1 VRALRRQAPDP
12 PHAVLDRETRPNL
25 HGVTDHAD
33 STNVESF
40 LRQWRAVIRSIQFTV
55 RKDALPV
62 GRGHSTYLES
72 QQYLLS
78 TCWILLQSLVHETR
92 RCTVYPISTCP
103 LLYRPLLRLPFVL
116 VYCTC
121 SLPVP
126 LLSLVSATATPTTP
140 FTLQV
145 AATPHLKST
154 VATSHHPPQPP
165 PLAHH
170 QTLQPQ
176 TGGGYPRWG
185 KEKRDGWWREGA
197 R

>member
-1 VRALRRQAPDP
+1 M
-12 PHAVLDRETRPNL
+12 
-25 HGVTDHAD
+25 
-33 STNVESF
+33 
-40 LRQWRAVIRSIQFTV
+40 
-55 RKDALPV
+55 

-92 RCTVYPISTCP
+92 RCTVYPISSCS

-165 PLAHH
+165 PSPTIKLCNRK
-170 QTLQPQ
+170 QGGVIQ
-176 TGGGYPRWG
+176 GGGRKNVMGGGGREQDSIRERTVRGSGAAATAACAQGQVVVDARLGRPKG
-185 KEKRDGWWREGA
+185 KSRALLPLGDRIASAAVAICDALIG
-197 R
+197 